1 MYYNIRI
8 YIIQKN
14 TNKQGVEALVT
25 FCFLSLWSYKALPL
39 FVIFECK
46 ILKILNNTYRTATII
61 IHLKI
66 KVQKTNDSIILY
78 TNERKCIYS
87 RFTSK
92 LAKFKKFYTQ
102 VLIPQCFPVS
112 REFSSSRDS
121 NNLLCAHL
129 CLSCIYACIFY
140 ENHFPLQIK
149 LRLHYN
155 SSSTFCS
162 CACSQQTCNHFDIIC
177 NIYAIIAYGKSKC
190 LSIANKFHKFER

>member
-1 MYYNIRI
+1 M
-8 YIIQKN
+8 
-14 TNKQGVEALVT
+14 EALVT
-25 FCFLSLWSYKALPL
+25 FNFCLWSYETLPL

-46 ILKILNNTYRTATII
+46 ILKILNNTYITATII
-61 IHLKI
+61 IHSKI
-66 KVQKTNDSIILY
+66 KVQRMNDSIILY
-78 TNERKCIYS
+78 RKERKCVYS
-87 RFTSK
+87 RFSSK
-92 LAKFKKFYTQ
+92 LVKFKKFCTQ
-102 VLIPQCFPVS
+102 VLIPRCFSVS
-112 REFSSSRDS
+112 HEFSSSRDS
-121 NNLLCAHL
+121 NNLLCAR
-129 CLSCIYACIFY
+129 LSYIYTCIFY